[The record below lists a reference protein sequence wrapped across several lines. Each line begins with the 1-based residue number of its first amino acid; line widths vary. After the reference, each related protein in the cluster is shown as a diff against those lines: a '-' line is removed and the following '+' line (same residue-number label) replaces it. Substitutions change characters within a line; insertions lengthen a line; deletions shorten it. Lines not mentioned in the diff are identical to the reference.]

1 MENFLLRLETEF
13 YFITGIYLEGLS
25 GLALGLVFFSLT
37 LYLIRYEREQRPLII
52 DTDISNEIGN
62 EKTAKVNLSR
72 SLIEMGQLDEAK
84 RLLKEVLKDNPT
96 EKEESTIK
104 SLLSKTNS

>member
-1 MENFLLRLETEF
+1 MTFCF
-13 YFITGIYLEGLS
+13 SAAKSKGL
-25 GLALGLVFFSLT
+25 FSLT
-37 LYLIRYEREQRPLII
+37 LILNRYKREQRPLVT

-84 RLLKEVLKDNPT
+84 RLLEEVLKDNPT
-96 EKEESTIK
+96 EKDEKTIK
-104 SLLSKTNS
+104 FLLTKINS

>member
-1 MENFLLRLETEF
+1 MENFLLSLETEF

-25 GLALGLVFFSLT
+25 GLLFGLLFFSLT
-37 LYLIRYEREQRPLII
+37 LLLIKFERKQRPLVT

-84 RLLKEVLKDNPT
+84 RLLEEVLKDNPT
-96 EKEESTIK
+96 EKEENIIK
-104 SLLSKTNS
+104 LLLTKINS

>member
-1 MENFLLRLETEF
+1 MENFLLSLETEF

-25 GLALGLVFFSLT
+25 GLLFGLLFFSLT
-37 LYLIRYEREQRPLII
+37 LFLIRYKREQRPIVT

-62 EKTAKVNLSR
+62 EKNAKVNLSR
-72 SLIEMGQLDEAK
+72 SLIEMDQLDEAK
-84 RLLKEVLKDNPT
+84 RLLEEVLKDNPT
-96 EKEESTIK
+96 EKEENIIK

>member
-1 MENFLLRLETEF
+1 MENFLLSLETEF
-13 YFITGIYLEGLS
+13 YFITGIYLEGFS
-25 GLALGLVFFSLT
+25 GLLFGLLFFSLT
-37 LYLIRYEREQRPLII
+37 LLLIKFERKQRPLVT

-62 EKTAKVNLSR
+62 EKTAKINLSR
-72 SLIEMGQLDEAK
+72 SLIEMDQLDEAK

-96 EKEESTIK
+96 EKEENTIK

>member
-1 MENFLLRLETEF
+1 MENFLLSLETEF

-25 GLALGLVFFSLT
+25 VLLFGLLFFSLT
-37 LYLIRYEREQRPLII
+37 LLLIKFERKQRPLVT

-62 EKTAKVNLSR
+62 EKTAKINLSR
-72 SLIEMGQLDEAK
+72 SLIEMDQLDEAK
-84 RLLKEVLKDNPT
+84 RLLEEVLKDNPT
-96 EKEESTIK
+96 EKEENTIK

>member
-1 MENFLLRLETEF
+1 MENFLSRLETEF
-13 YFITGIYLEGLS
+13 YLITGIYFEGLS
-25 GLALGLVFFSLT
+25 GLVLGLLFFSLT
-37 LYLIRYEREQRPLII
+37 LFLIRYKREQRPLVT

-84 RLLKEVLKDNPT
+84 RLLEEVLKDNPT
-96 EKEESTIK
+96 EKEKNTIK
-104 SLLSKTNS
+104 FLLTKINS

>member
-1 MENFLLRLETEF
+1 MENFLLRFETEF
-13 YFITGIYLEGLS
+13 YFITGIYFEGLS
-25 GLALGLVFFSLT
+25 GLALGLLFFSLT
-37 LYLIRYEREQRPLII
+37 LILIRYKREQRPLVT

-84 RLLKEVLKDNPT
+84 RLLEEVLKDNPT
-96 EKEESTIK
+96 EKEENTIK
-104 SLLSKTNS
+104 FLLTKINS

>member
-13 YFITGIYLEGLS
+13 YLITGIYLEGLI

-84 RLLKEVLKDNPT
+84 RLLEEVLKDNPT
-96 EKEESTIK
+96 EKEKNTIK
-104 SLLSKTNS
+104 FLLTKINS

>member
-13 YFITGIYLEGLS
+13 YFITGIYFEGLS
-25 GLALGLVFFSLT
+25 GLALGLLFFSLT
-37 LYLIRYEREQRPLII
+37 LYLIKSERKQRPLVT

-72 SLIEMGQLDEAK
+72 SLIEMDQLDEAK
-84 RLLKEVLKDNPT
+84 RLLEEVLEDNPT
-96 EKEESTIK
+96 EKEENTIK
-104 SLLSKTNS
+104 LLLTKITS

>member
-1 MENFLLRLETEF
+1 MKKISLGQKEVIHFV
-13 YFITGIYLEGLS
+13 GIGGIGMS
-25 GLALGLVFFSLT
+25 GLALGLLFFSLT
-37 LYLIRYEREQRPLII
+37 LFLIRYKREQRPLVT

-84 RLLKEVLKDNPT
+84 RLLEEVLKDNPT
-96 EKEESTIK
+96 EKEENTIK
-104 SLLSKTNS
+104 FLLTKINS

>member
-1 MENFLLRLETEF
+1 MENFLLSLETEF

-25 GLALGLVFFSLT
+25 GLLFGLLFFSLT
-37 LYLIRYEREQRPLII
+37 LLLIKFKRKQRPLVT

-62 EKTAKVNLSR
+62 EKTAKINLSR
-72 SLIEMGQLDEAK
+72 SLIEMDQLDEAK
-84 RLLKEVLKDNPT
+84 RLLEEVLKDNPT
-96 EKEESTIK
+96 EKEENTIK

>member
-13 YFITGIYLEGLS
+13 YLITGIYLEGLI

-84 RLLKEVLKDNPT
+84 RLLEEVLKDNPT
-96 EKEESTIK
+96 EKEENNIK
-104 SLLSKTNS
+104 LLLTKINS

>member
-1 MENFLLRLETEF
+1 MENFLLSLETEF
-13 YFITGIYLEGLS
+13 YIITGIYLEGLS
-25 GLALGLVFFSLT
+25 GLALGLLFFSLT
-37 LYLIRYEREQRPLII
+37 LHLIKYEKKQRPIVT

-62 EKTAKVNLSR
+62 EKTAKVILSR
-72 SLIEMGQLDEAK
+72 SLIEMDQLDEAK